1 MSKLEQ
7 QFLEDRALR
16 NAAKA
21 LLDADIARV
30 KANLDDKSVGKR
42 ALDRAKDGAAEV
54 FEQASIK
61 ADTNHGILVVLIG
74 AIVLWFARN
83 PILSLFMEDEE
94 LDQLTETNG
103 DASPESITTPE
114 EMLHDD

>member
-21 LLDADIARV
+21 LLDADIERV
-30 KANLDDKSVGKR
+30 KADLDDRSVGKR

-54 FEQASIK
+54 FEKASDS
-61 ADTNHGILVVLIG
+61 ASSNSGILALLIG

-83 PILSLFMEDEE
+83 PILSLFSSGEE
-94 LDQLTETNG
+94 EATE
-103 DASPESITTPE
+103 AIAEPPSPPE
-114 EMLHDD
+114 ENSYDD